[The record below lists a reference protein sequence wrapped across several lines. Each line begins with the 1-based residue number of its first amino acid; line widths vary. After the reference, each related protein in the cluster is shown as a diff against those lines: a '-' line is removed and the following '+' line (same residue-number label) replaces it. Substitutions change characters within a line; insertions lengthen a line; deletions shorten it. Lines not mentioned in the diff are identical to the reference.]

1 MLTTIQ
7 ALEREIDQFHKNIKD
22 SNELMKI
29 LMSVAS
35 LTKTQTESFETRTKV
50 LQDELAKL
58 PPELSDLFQKKIE
71 EFVQEVHN
79 EHQSYQ
85 TAVAT

>member
-7 ALEREIDQFHKNIKD
+7 ELEQEIDQFHKNIKD

-35 LTKTQTESFETRTKV
+35 LTKTQTESFEMRSKA
-50 LQDELAKL
+50 LQDELDKL
-58 PPELSDLFQKKIE
+58 PPELSEIFQKKD
-71 EFVQEVHN
+71 
-79 EHQSYQ
+79 
-85 TAVAT
+85 